1 LPEKQKHHLKLVVAI
16 FAICLICFTIFANSF
31 GNIFITNSQASSP
44 NNQVDE
50 NLAVSEIIGQSNN
63 TIENLA
69 DVQILGLKNG
79 QLLVW
84 NTSSQKWQNTDP
96 AQPNI
101 SLTKLTDITF
111 AGLSNGDIMQ
121 YNSSSGKWQ
130 NTQFTMSIQQIID
143 AYNLMP
149 YKSNWDGNIN
159 SLINSWGNTT
169 TLSNPQQPYS
179 YLIYTDAAN
188 NYYAKNGTDGTV
200 AFNSTDASYVF
211 SSVCSQGEGIVFV
224 KKGTYNGTSLNILS
238 PNVRLIGE
246 GLGTILQFTEG
257 ITVSNTSESFH
268 QEVSNLQLIG
278 TGYQSN
284 GLTLTSTSRFVSYN
298 LIIQNYNVGL
308 YIQSSDT
315 GATIFNNFY
324 SLVSHDNN
332 VGVYIRRDSGDCTV
346 AHNTF
351 YGGSIVA
358 NLQWGIVILGSVSN
372 EIFEGTEIENNC
384 NGQVWLSTINPGL
397 VPEGNTFSKC
407 YFEPSLSNTTAT
419 LIEFTTELSAET
431 KPWGNIFKE
440 NKFALCG
447 NTTLTLPTNTVF
459 KNNYISGAPVTF
471 TIIATAVGCQVDG
484 NISPSGVVKVNYV
497 GTANT
502 GRIMQYSNSNL
513 VASSSWVEFGDTFP
527 SNPVIHVS
535 VTGNGQ
541 VIDAWA
547 YQIETTRFYLVMF
560 YSNGTEVTTPQYVMW
575 TATLNLP

>member
-1 LPEKQKHHLKLVVAI
+1 MLLDLFTLKRGTKLIGKRNLSFKRFIILFAVCFLSFDILVNAQREI
-16 FAICLICFTIFANSF
+16 LLSE
-31 GNIFITNSQASSP
+31 P
-44 NNQVDE
+44 HY
-50 NLAVSEIIGQSNN
+50 NLAAEPIAQGIAVNDIISND
-63 TIENLA
+63 TIEN
-69 DVQILGLKNG
+69 
-79 QLLVW
+79 
-84 NTSSQKWQNTDP
+84 
-96 AQPNI
+96 
-101 SLTKLTDITF
+101 
-111 AGLSNGDIMQ
+111 
-121 YNSSSGKWQ
+121 
-130 NTQFTMSIQQIID
+130 
-143 AYNLMP
+143 
-149 YKSNWDGNIN
+149 
-159 SLINSWGNTT
+159 
-169 TLSNPQQPYS
+169 NPQQPYS
-179 YLIYTDAAN
+179 YLIYTDAAS

-211 SSVCSQGEGIVFV
+211 SAVCSQGEGIVFV
-224 KKGTYNGTSLNILS
+224 KKGTYIGTSLNISS

-278 TGYQSN
+278 TGYANN
-284 GLTLTSTSRFVSYN
+284 GLTLSSASRFVSYN

-308 YIQSSDT
+308 YIQSSDS

-384 NGQVWLSTINPGL
+384 NGQVWLCTINPGL

-407 YFEPSLSNTTAT
+407 YFEPSPNNITAT
-419 LIEFTTELSAET
+419 LIIFTTELSAET

-440 NKFALCG
+440 NKFAIVVD
-447 NTTLTLPTNTVF
+447 TALTLPTYTVF
-459 KNNYISGAPVTF
+459 TNNYITGASVTF
-471 TIIATAVGCQVDG
+471 TIIATAIGCEVDG
-484 NISPSGVVKVNYV
+484 NISPSGAVKVNYV

-513 VASSSWVEFGDTFP
+513 VASSSWVEFGNTFP
-527 SNPVIHVS
+527 SNPIVQVS

-541 VIDAWA
+541 VINAWA
-547 YQIETTRFYLVMF
+547 YQIETTRFYLAMV
-560 YSNGTEVTTPQYVMW
+560 YRNGTEVTTPQYVMW
-575 TATLNLP
+575 TATLNLQ